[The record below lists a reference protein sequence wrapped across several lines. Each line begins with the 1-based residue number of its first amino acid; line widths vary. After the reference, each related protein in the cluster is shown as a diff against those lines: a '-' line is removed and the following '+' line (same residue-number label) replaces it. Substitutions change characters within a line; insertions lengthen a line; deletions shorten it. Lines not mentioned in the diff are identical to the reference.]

1 MDKFDFNNFFNSSFS
16 MFSKLT
22 NNLKESI
29 DKVVDE
35 LESVPKETE
44 EYYIVDKLVDNFAVC
59 EKSNSNDI
67 INIPL
72 KDISKNIK
80 EGDCLILNNEKYE
93 INEELT
99 NERKNIVEEKM
110 NRLFE

>member
-1 MDKFDFNNFFNSSFS
+1 MDKFDFNNFLNSSFS

-44 EYYIVDKLVDNFAVC
+44 EYYIVDKVVDNFVVC
-59 EKSNSNDI
+59 EKSNSKDMI
-67 INIPL
+67 KISL
-72 KDISKNIK
+72 KDILAEIK

-99 NERKNIVEEKM
+99 NERNNIIEEKM
-110 NRLFE
+110 NRLFK